1 MDKITPVNRNKF
13 YVAIKKAY
21 KRKKN
26 MTARECAERLYN
38 MGMLEYPI
46 RQGVA
51 PRICEMLDM
60 GILEENGRK
69 IDNKTHK
76 LVTIYR
82 LREVK

>member
-1 MDKITPVNRNKF
+1 MEKITPVNRNKF

-26 MTARECAERLYN
+26 MTARECAEKIYN
-38 MGMLEYPI
+38 MGLLEYPI

-82 LREVK
+82 LKEE

>member
-1 MDKITPVNRNKF
+1 MEKITPVNRNKF

-38 MGMLEYPI
+38 MGLLEYPI

-69 IDNKTHK
+69 KDNKTHK

-82 LREVK
+82 LKEE